1 VSFDRIARYYRWL
14 EVMTF
19 GTVLQKA
26 RIRWIKEIPAPKQ
39 VLILG
44 EGDGRFLHEFLRVH
58 LSADVHCVD
67 SSEHMLKLAQ
77 ERVSKLFPHALR
89 HVRFLRE
96 DIVSWSPPDSYD
108 LLVVNFVL
116 DCFPKNELNLIVRK
130 LAQTAAPKAYLLLS
144 EFSIPDKPLARVH
157 ARTWLT
163 VMYWFFRTAT
173 GIRANRLSDPTTELE
188 ANGFVCLGRSQ
199 WRLGFVKSELWQRRN
214 ALI

>member
-1 VSFDRIARYYRWL
+1 VSFDRIARHYRWL
-14 EVMTF
+14 EMVTF

-58 LSADVHCVD
+58 VSAGVNCVD
-67 SSEHMLKLAQ
+67 SSARMLKLAQ
-77 ERVSKLFPHALR
+77 ERVSKLFPHSLR
-89 HVRFLRE
+89 RVRFLRE
-96 DIVSWSPPDSYD
+96 DIVSWSPRDSHD

-116 DCFPKNELNLIVRK
+116 DCFPKSELNLIVGK
-130 LAQTAAPKAYLLLS
+130 LGQTAAPNAYLLLS

-163 VMYWFFRTAT
+163 VMYWFFRIAT
-173 GIRANRLSDPTTELE
+173 GIRAKRLSDPTTELE
-188 ANGFVCLGRSQ
+188 ANGFVRLARSQ
-199 WRLGFVKSELWQRRN
+199 WRLGLVKSELWQRRN
-214 ALI
+214 API